1 MSFNIWRLG
10 GISLPTPTIEKIIF
24 LSSAIIC
31 CFSCFLFEYH
41 FCKNRNKILSPQ
53 IFFASIR
60 KSCIFAFANR
70 KEGLSKESAFSPYSD
85 RVNLDNLR
93 SICKVRNKGV
103 PRCSIGLYCPNI
115 RPFVEQF
122 SDLYIHFAGKSRPL
136 HEKIET

>member
-1 MSFNIWRLG
+1 MRPSSNHIVLIDMLFIVIL
-10 GISLPTPTIEKIIF
+10 LPGSCLFCLNTI
-24 LSSAIIC
+24 
-31 CFSCFLFEYH
+31 
-41 FCKNRNKILSPQ
+41 CKDRNKNLSPQ
-53 IFFASIR
+53 IFFASFE
-60 KSCIFAFANR
+60 KSRNFAFANR

-93 SICKVRNKGV
+93 SICDVRNKGV

-122 SDLYIHFAGKSRPL
+122 TKLYIHITGKSRPL